1 MDFERINIV
10 NFDHLSFDKIKKLTR
25 KYAYCANSQVD
36 KNLSTLKS

>member
-10 NFDHLSFDKIKKLTR
+10 NFDHLSFDKIKKLTGEC
-25 KYAYCANSQVD
+25 AYYANSQVN